1 MAYRMACMSGSTN
14 EAEDKITQVLVTTI
28 VMGDEATTQYLTH
41 QCNNINNYNRKT
53 ISFRQPHQSP

>member
-1 MAYRMACMSGSTN
+1 MSGSTN